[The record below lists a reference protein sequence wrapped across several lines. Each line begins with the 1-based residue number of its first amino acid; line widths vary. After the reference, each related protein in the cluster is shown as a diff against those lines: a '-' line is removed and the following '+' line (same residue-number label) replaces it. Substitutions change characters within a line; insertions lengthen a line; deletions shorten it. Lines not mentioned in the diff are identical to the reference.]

1 MWYLTES
8 NVIAENGQKHET
20 YGIAK
25 GGTIIND
32 ISLGKQEICQLVEL
46 LNLLDA
52 SEIHA
57 YEIVEDFLGK

>member
-8 NVIAENGQKHET
+8 NVIAENGKEHET

-32 ISLGKQEICQLVEL
+32 ISLSKQEIRQLVEL